1 MNKKFLFI
9 PALAIMFNM
18 YATSQNSVKQELYQ
32 AFLHNDTKKWEQTT
46 KNFEKKANLNN
57 TSDLLNLIHC
67 YYGSVSVLIDKKEN
81 QKAAENIKH
90 AEALIDKVLKTN
102 PNNAEALNYKG
113 VFLSYHI
120 AMNKIKATTLGKQ
133 SLALINKAYALAPNN
148 TQILF
153 DKGNALYYTPKMFG
167 GDKKEALTFYQKAIK
182 IIETRKETNQNWV
195 YIQLLFQNARSN
207 ELINNM
213 QAAEAG
219 YKKALKAEPNF
230 KLVRDKYYPEFLK
243 KTS

>member
-1 MNKKFLFI
+1 MHKKFLLI
-9 PALAIMFNM
+9 SILTIMFSM
-18 YATSQNSVKQELYQ
+18 FAVSQSAMKQELYQ
-32 AFLHNDTKKWEQTT
+32 AFLHNDVKKWEQTT
-46 KNFEKKANLNN
+46 KNFEKKVNLNN

-67 YYGSVSVLIDKKEN
+67 YYGYVSVLIDKKEY
-81 QKAAENIKH
+81 QEAAENIKH
-90 AEALIDKVLKTN
+90 AEELIDRVLKTH
-102 PNNAEALNYKG
+102 PNNAEALNYNG

-167 GDKKEALTFYQKAIK
+167 GDKKGALTFYKKAIK
-182 IIETRKETNQNWV
+182 IIETRKETKQNWV
-195 YIQLLFQNARSN
+195 YIQLLFLEARSN
-207 ELINNM
+207 ELTNNM
-213 QAAEAG
+213 QAAEVA
-219 YKKALKAEPNF
+219 YKKVLRVEPNF